1 MNKELRDKVNRWFER
16 NWNHYLNEVR
26 TNITKGIMS
35 DYTDDICAF
44 MYMEFMKQSP
54 EKIEQMIDDGKV
66 LNWMLRSTSF
76 QIKSKTSP
84 FYSRYRK
91 KRANMVPTYF
101 AESSYNQ
108 HDAVELDDYFQC
120 MMECLSE
127 ESDLLD
133 WYEKKLIDMKY
144 LKQMTY
150 NQIVETYGF
159 SLVSTKK
166 HLNKALDKIEQ
177 YCNQKL
183 EE

>member
-1 MNKELRDKVNRWFER
+1 MTEALRNKVNKWFER
-16 NWNHYLNEVR
+16 NWSHYLNEVR

-44 MYMEFMKQSP
+44 MYTEFMKQKP
-54 EKIEQMIDDGKV
+54 EKIEQMLDDDKV

-76 QIKSKTSP
+76 QIKSSSSP
-84 FYSRYRK
+84 FYTQYRK
-91 KRANMVPTYF
+91 KRSGMVPTYF
-101 AESSYNQ
+101 IEDSYDSQ
-108 HDAVELDDYFQC
+108 AVEMDDYFQC
-120 MMECLSE
+120 MMETLSE

-150 NQIVETYGF
+150 QQIVDAYGF
-159 SLVSTKK
+159 SQISTKK
-166 HLNKALDKIEQ
+166 HLNKALDKIEK

-183 EE
+183 EG